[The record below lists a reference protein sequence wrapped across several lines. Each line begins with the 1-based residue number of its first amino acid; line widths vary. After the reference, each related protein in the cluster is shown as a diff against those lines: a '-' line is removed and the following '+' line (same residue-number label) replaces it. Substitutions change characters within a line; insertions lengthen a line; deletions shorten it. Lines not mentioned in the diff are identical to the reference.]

1 MNKSTMNN
9 PTSNDQDGKKDAI
22 VDQAKQAVSHVAS
35 QAKEQVSS
43 QISTQFDGRKD
54 KAVET
59 MGNVADAIRGTSEKL
74 KGVGPLGDVAGRA
87 ADGIE
92 SVAEFFEG
100 KQIGDI
106 VKDVNRF
113 ARREPA
119 LFIGA
124 AFAIGLIGG
133 RFLKSS
139 ARASGTVSQQGAYA
153 REGGYSYDRYDAQYG
168 GSFGDGG
175 YDDFLSEDD
184 LEDDVASQR
193 SYGSYGSQRT
203 GRTTQQF
210 GSQRTGGA
218 SSGGSTSGSSYGSSQ
233 GSTGSTGS
241 SYGATQGSGS
251 GSTSSAPNTTTKSA
265 SVAPAG
271 TSATSGTSSTTPSTS
286 PSTSATPNG
295 AAKNGI
301 GGGSNSGM
309 GSV

>member
-22 VDQAKQAVSHVAS
+22 VDQAKHAVSHVAS
-35 QAKEQVSS
+35 QAKEQVAN
-43 QISTQFDGRKD
+43 QLSTQFDGRKD

-59 MGNVADAIRGTSEKL
+59 MANVADAIRGTSEKL

-139 ARASGTVSQQGAYA
+139 SRPAGGPQGGSARN
-153 REGGYSYDRYDAQYG
+153 GGSASYDPYEAQYA

-175 YDDFLSEDD
+175 YDDFLADDD

-193 SYGSYGSQRT
+193 SYGAYGSQR
-203 GRTTQQF
+203 
-210 GSQRTGGA
+210 
-218 SSGGSTSGSSYGSSQ
+218 
-233 GSTGSTGS
+233 
-241 SYGATQGSGS
+241 
-251 GSTSSAPNTTTKSA
+251 
-265 SVAPAG
+265 
-271 TSATSGTSSTTPSTS
+271 
-286 PSTSATPNG
+286 
-295 AAKNGI
+295 NGI
-301 GGGSNSGM
+301 GGGSS